1 MTLLNTIRG
10 IGVWWK
16 PIAGVGALV
25 ALLFAWSSGSLQDY
39 PHYVNQWDAAT
50 SAADPWAP
58 TLRNAYG
65 PGFLVM
71 APFAELH
78 ELVPKVLFVLVWF
91 GMAWYILMLSGAN
104 VRPYQVVLLILNPFL
119 WVEIAYFGHFDI
131 VIAALILLAVI
142 CIESDRPAL
151 AGVALGAGFVAKYYP
166 AVVVPFVSR
175 DWSKISVGFV
185 LSSIAGLVMTL
196 WLWGTTFLE
205 TFRYGTTRNPSLLS
219 PFRTIRAANKL
230 VFEFEFDFDMLSLPM
245 VVIGLAGLYWYTRR
259 LQLSAPVGALTSLL
273 VVLAFYK
280 VGHPQFH
287 IPVVVLLAYFFARR
301 PESLRVKSVAWAAS
315 SYLVFLAGFNFLYMF
330 IYAADQLEGT
340 LWHLV
345 TSGSGVPFFLIEAWL
360 IWSLL
365 RFEARFEEHQVRRTT
380 ANIP

>member
-1 MTLLNTIRG
+1 MTLSNTIRG

-25 ALLFAWSSGSLQDY
+25 AMLFAWGSGAVQDY
-39 PHYVNQWDAAT
+39 PYYVNQWDAAT
-50 SAADPWAP
+50 SAADPWGP
-58 TLRNAYG
+58 TLFNAYG
-65 PGFLVM
+65 PGSLVM

-91 GMAWYILMLSGAN
+91 GMAWYILTLSGTN
-104 VRPYQVVLLILNPFL
+104 VRLYQVVLLILNPFL

-142 CIESDRPAL
+142 CVESDRPVL
-151 AGVALGAGFVAKYYP
+151 AGAALGAGFVAKYYP
-166 AVVVPFVSR
+166 AVAAPFVSR

-185 LSSIAGLVMTL
+185 LSLIAGLVLTL

-205 TFRYGTTRNPSLLS
+205 TFRTGTTRKPSLLS
-219 PFRTIRAANKL
+219 PFRTIRAANQAVL
-230 VFEFEFDFDMLSLPM
+230 DFDFDFSMLSVPL

-273 VVLAFYK
+273 VVLASYK

-287 IPVVVLLAYFFARR
+287 IPVVILLAYFFARR
-301 PESLRVKSVAWAAS
+301 PESLRVKSVVWAAT
-315 SYLVFLAGFNFLYMF
+315 SYLVFLAGFNVVYMF
-330 IYAADQLEGT
+330 NWAFDLLDT
-340 LWHLV
+340 LWFLLTV
-345 TSGSGVPFFLIEAWL
+345 GSGVPFFLIEAWL

-365 RFEARFEEHQVRRTT
+365 RFEVRSKGYQVRRTT
-380 ANIP
+380 ATIS